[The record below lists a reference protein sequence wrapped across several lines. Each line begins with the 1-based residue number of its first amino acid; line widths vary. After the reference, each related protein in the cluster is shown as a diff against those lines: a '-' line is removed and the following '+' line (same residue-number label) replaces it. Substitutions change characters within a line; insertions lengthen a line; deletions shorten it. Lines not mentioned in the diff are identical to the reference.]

1 MAIDSS
7 IIARLDNAPVFDS
20 SKIVNLINQ
29 GQQRRMQQENHAQQ
43 MQLDDQRLAAGERTA
58 RAAELQLG
66 EDAIS
71 RSALQES
78 GGDMDK
84 YVDLVRQRAKSPATI
99 QAAQTHQQAIVK
111 GALANQKEQGGITD
125 AKNERMA
132 GLLDQ
137 VSKLKKE
144 NPEAYA
150 QSFPQIHA
158 DIQSIDPE
166 AAGHLDP
173 NDPESLHLD
182 AFGTHYASLKWGKQA
197 AEAVQAE
204 AKRRED
210 AAAAQRQADA
220 FPVQQ
225 QKALADA
232 QLAADTAAGRAP
244 IQPADQARM
253 DEQRASG
260 EAQRALTKRGQD
272 MNDSRAREL
281 AQIARDGAAAVR
293 ENKPP
298 TSAQATVATY
308 AERLHQA
315 NPILESAQQDF
326 GERTWNSIAP
336 NWAKTE
342 KGQQFQQAEKNYI
355 NSVLRRE
362 SGAAIAE
369 SEFKNARGQYIPQPG
384 DSPAVLAQ
392 KRNNRLLV
400 QESFRKAAGKAYEDP
415 DELIRSAGGSPSP
428 GKTQAFKSGG
438 ITYNIPDSEVAEFLG
453 THPDAQKAK
462 AK

>member
-1 MAIDSS
+1 MTAPEQHT
-7 IIARLDNAPVFDS
+7 AMLADN
-20 SKIVNLINQ
+20 
-29 GQQRRMQQENHAQQ
+29 EE
-43 MQLDDQRLAAGERTA
+43 ER
-58 RAAELQLG
+58 
-66 EDAIS
+66 
-71 RSALQES
+71 
-78 GGDMDK
+78 
-84 YVDLVRQRAKSPATI
+84 
-99 QAAQTHQQAIVK
+99 
-111 GALANQKEQGGITD
+111 
-125 AKNERMA
+125 
-132 GLLDQ
+132 
-137 VSKLKKE
+137 KK
-144 NPEAYA
+144 
-150 QSFPQIHA
+150 
-158 DIQSIDPE
+158 
-166 AAGHLDP
+166 
-173 NDPESLHLD
+173 LD
-182 AFGTHYASLKWGKQA
+182 AQH
-197 AEAVQAE
+197 
-204 AKRRED
+204 KRELEP
-210 AAAAQRQADA
+210 
-220 FPVQQ
+220 FQQ
-225 QKALADA
+225 QKAVADA
-232 QLAADTAAGRAP
+232 TLATATAAGQAP